1 MLCFTRMCLRGAVLR
16 WGGVSLSRVLL
27 LLFFFGFPRCVL
39 PPLHGGEGARRMP
52 AKKGKAKDSVED
64 NAPPGILKAH
74 VEYCDSV
81 NTPARQRMGHL
92 AYVHP
97 RSGLLYVVGGYDA
110 QALPKTIKTSPLEET
125 AEPMP
130 FVEWWDAGTR
140 MWGGCSAP
148 SRQPTPQLG
157 TTKIPPMP
165 VNKMQGDVDKEG
177 GEDELKSVGNV
188 SAASHE
194 PVAPQPPV
202 QLPDGFS
209 WPTLAAAVVHWG
221 PVGGEDRVVSSTDGL
236 SGGTLLPSEATK
248 AVSGTVNDADGNKE
262 KEGSAASA
270 LREHPVI
277 LFVGGWK
284 GSCRTFH
291 TVVVDMD
298 RGTLWHIRGG
308 MLASSLPST
317 CLTGSAV
324 HDSVYVFGG
333 NTGGVP
339 GAPPIMR
346 TLDLSSRKWGE
357 RTGED
362 ASNGPPLP
370 RSSHVAG
377 VLLDRYIVIHGGRR
391 LSSAPAG
398 PPAKGKK
405 NVQKMSRSI
414 EKLGLEF
421 CSDVAVYDLEKK
433 RWAATAIHVGS
444 LGPPPRYGH
453 AACVLSSTELLFHGG
468 IGVDGNVLSD
478 AWILLLLEKDDA
490 NVSIAWVKLTLPE
503 ANMVPLPG
511 RCHHALAA
519 AGRRVFI
526 TGGVCQEESV
536 GDVCIMDIEPLG
548 KLVVTRT
555 DGRRRT
561 VVPTNVRQTPA

>member
-1 MLCFTRMCLRGAVLR
+1 
-16 WGGVSLSRVLL
+16 
-27 LLFFFGFPRCVL
+27 
-39 PPLHGGEGARRMP
+39 MP
-52 AKKGKAKDSVED
+52 AKKGKAKDVVED

-74 VEYCDSV
+74 VEYCGSI
-81 NTPARQRMGHL
+81 NKPARQRMGHL

-97 RSGLLYVVGGYDA
+97 RSGLLYVVGGYDV
-110 QALPKTIKTSPLEET
+110 QALPQAIKASPLEET
-125 AEPMP
+125 AESMP
-130 FVEWWDAGTR
+130 FAEWWDAGTC
-140 MWGGCSAP
+140 MWGGCSAT
-148 SRQPTPQLG
+148 SCQPIPQLCM
-157 TTKIPPMP
+157 TKMPPIC
-165 VNKMQGDVDKEG
+165 VNEMQSDVDKG
-177 GEDELKSVGNV
+177 GEEEELKSFGTV
-188 SAASHE
+188 SAAPHE
-194 PVAPQPPV
+194 PVAPQSCV

-209 WPTLAAAVVHWG
+209 WPTLAATVVYWG
-221 PVGGEDRVVSSTDGL
+221 PVGREDRVVSSTDGL
-236 SGGTLLPSEATK
+236 SGGTLLPSEAAK
-248 AVSGTVNDADGNKE
+248 AVGETVNDADGNNVKE
-262 KEGSAASA
+262 ESAASA

-291 TVVVDMD
+291 TVGVDMD

-308 MLASSLPST
+308 MFASSLPST

-324 HDSVYVFGG
+324 HDCVYVFGG
-333 NTGGVP
+333 NTGGVT

-357 RTGED
+357 RTGEH
-362 ASNGPPLP
+362 ASHSPPLP

-391 LSSAPAG
+391 LASTPAG
-398 PPAKGKK
+398 PPAKGRKSI
-405 NVQKMSRSI
+405 QKMSCPI
-414 EKLGLEF
+414 QKLGLEF

-433 RWAATAIHVGS
+433 RWVATAIHVGS

-478 AWILLLLEKDDA
+478 AWILLLLEKNEA
-490 NVSIAWVKLTLPE
+490 NVSITWVKLTPSE
-503 ANMVPLPG
+503 ANGMSFPG
-511 RCHHALAA
+511 RYHHALAA

-548 KLVVTRT
+548 NVVPTRT
-555 DGRRRT
+555 EGRRRT
-561 VVPTNVRQTPA
+561 VASTNVRQTSA